1 MERTPIRYA
10 RSGDVQIAYQVVGD
24 GPIDVVMAPGTVSHL
39 DLMWEHPIWR
49 RQFELW
55 SPVARTVRFDKRGTG
70 LSDRP
75 TKAATLEER
84 SDDIRAVMDAVGL
97 EKAVIYGGSEG
108 GQMACM
114 FAALYPERTTAL
126 VTWGTMARF
135 VQADGHPWGI
145 TAAENAELLVELERN
160 WPSEWYVRGPGA
172 GMGADADPDAVAFV
186 LRVCQAGASP
196 AAAVALEA
204 MNADVDIRDL
214 LPSISVPTLVMCSSQ
229 DPLAP
234 VEGVRAM
241 ADAIPGA
248 EFREFPSTSHFVGDN
263 LPAVI
268 AAVQELVTGQSAP
281 APTNRR
287 LLTVLFLDLVGS
299 TERAVEL
306 GDAHWRELL
315 ATYYDR
321 VGREIAAY
329 EGREIDRAGDGVLA
343 VFEGPTRAIRCA
355 QSARREAEAL
365 GLELRGGVHTGE
377 VEVDGDAVRG
387 IAVHI
392 GARIC
397 AAAEAGELLVSST
410 VRDLTAGA
418 ALVLENRGLH
428 ELKGVPE
435 PRSLFAVVR

>member
-1 MERTPIRYA
+1 MERPPIRYA
-10 RSGDVQIAYQVVGD
+10 RSGDIQIAYQSTGD
-24 GPIDVVMAPGTVSHL
+24 GPLDIVMAPGTVSHL

-49 RQFELW
+49 RQVEAW
-55 SPVARTVRFDKRGTG
+55 SAVARLVRFDKRGTG

-84 SDDIRAVMDAVGL
+84 TDDIRAVMDAVGL
-97 EKAVIYGGSEG
+97 EQAVIYGGSEG

-145 TAAENAELLVELERN
+145 TAKENAELLVELERN

-172 GMGADADPDAVAFV
+172 GMGDDADPEAVAFV

-214 LPSISVPTLVMCSSQ
+214 LPTISVPTLVMCSSH

-234 VEGVRAM
+234 ADGVRAM

-248 EFREFPSTSHFVGDN
+248 RFREFPSTSHFVGDN
-263 LPAVI
+263 LEAVI
-268 AAVQELVTGQSAP
+268 AAVQELVTGHSAP
-281 APTNRR
+281 VPTNRR
-287 LLTVLFLDLVGS
+287 LLTILFLDLVGS

-306 GDAHWRELL
+306 GDTAWGELL
-315 ATYYDR
+315 SAHYDR
-321 VGREIAAY
+321 VARELDAYDGREV
-329 EGREIDRAGDGVLA
+329 DRAGDGVLA

-355 QSARREAEAL
+355 QSIRREAQAL

-377 VEVDGDAVRG
+377 VEIDGDAVRG
-387 IAVHI
+387 IAVHTA
-392 GARIC
+392 ARVC
-397 AAAEAGELLVSST
+397 AAAAAGELLVSST

-418 ALVLENRGLH
+418 ALVLEDRGLH

-435 PRSLFAVVR
+435 PRQLFAVMR